1 MIPFRHPFTM
11 IIAGPSG
18 CGKTT
23 FVCNLIKQYRDLIK
37 PNITKIIWCNPE
49 LMAVPRNLPFVNTE
63 FLNNIPEQIENENN
77 DNILVV
83 LDDLMLETYN
93 KQVCELFTKG
103 SHHKNLSIILLI
115 QNIFHQ
121 GKYCR
126 DISLNAKYLVLFKNP
141 RDKSQILPLARQ
153 IFPEKTQD
161 FVRVYNEVTSTPH
174 GYIVLDLTQ
183 NVNELYRV
191 RHNIFEKNY
200 CVCYCSLNDLN
211 NKSFCEKYETI
222 EEKPSYITTAENF

>member
-1 MIPFRHPFTM
+1 MLPFIHPFTM

-23 FVCNLIKQYRDLIK
+23 FVCNIIQQHFKLIQ
-37 PNITKIIWCNPE
+37 PNITKIVWCNPE
-49 LMAVPRNLPFVNTE
+49 LAAVPKNMTFENIE
-63 FLNNIPEQIENENN
+63 FLNNIPENINNENN

-141 RDKSQILPLARQ
+141 RDKSQITPLARQ
-153 IFPEKTQD
+153 IFPEKTRE
-161 FVRVYNEVTSTPH
+161 FVRVYNEVTSRPH
-174 GYIVLDLTQ
+174 GYIVLDLT
-183 NVNELYRV
+183 
-191 RHNIFEKNY
+191 
-200 CVCYCSLNDLN
+200 
-211 NKSFCEKYETI
+211 
-222 EEKPSYITTAENF
+222 